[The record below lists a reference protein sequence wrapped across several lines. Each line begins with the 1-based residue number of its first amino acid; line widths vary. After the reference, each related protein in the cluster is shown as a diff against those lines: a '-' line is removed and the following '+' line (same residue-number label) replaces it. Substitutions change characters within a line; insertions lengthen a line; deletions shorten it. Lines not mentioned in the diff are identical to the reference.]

1 MSSLPSGTVTFLF
14 TDIEGST
21 KLAQEHSD
29 KWETLHERHHAILKS
44 AIEINNGYVFQ
55 IIGDAFCAA
64 FHNVYDGLSTA
75 IQAQQELQIENWGDA
90 SIRVRMGLHTGSAEI
105 RGSEYQGYLTLARV
119 QRVMSVAHGGQILL
133 SNASVQLIH
142 NELPEGISLRDMK
155 EHHLKGLLT
164 PEHLWQV
171 IARNLQKDFPA
182 LRSLNEI
189 PNNLPVHLTSFI
201 GREKEIAEL
210 KRELRD
216 HRIITLTGSGGTGKT
231 RLCLQVAAAVIDSF
245 PDGVWLLELA
255 PITDP
260 ALVPYA
266 LANLLGLRESAAA
279 NHTIAEL
286 VSSYFHSRTALVV
299 FDNCE
304 HLIEACA
311 RLADLLL
318 HSCKDLRILASSRES
333 LGIEGEMAWHV
344 PSLSL
349 PDMRQL
355 PAMEGL
361 SQYEAV
367 QLFVERATLVQP
379 HFAVTK
385 DNASTIAQIC
395 FRLDG
400 IPLAIELAA
409 ARVNVLTLV
418 QIARRLDDRFRL
430 LTGGART
437 ALPRQQTLQ
446 ALIDWSYNLL
456 SEQERLLFRRLAVF
470 VGGWTLEA
478 AETVCGGKGDVP
490 DGGIEPHQILDLLS
504 QLVKKSLVTMQDDHG
519 ASRYHRLETIRQYA
533 REKLFETEEA
543 AHLRDKHLDYFL
555 QLAEQG
561 FEELNGP
568 NDLVWIEK
576 LEAEHDNFRTALS
589 WSLESPD
596 VDPQKALQLSGALQ
610 DFWDMR
616 GYTSEG
622 YQWLSKSLQKAP
634 DAPTYEHCRALVG
647 IGLLCMRLSRGKD
660 SLMHLDNALNLARQ
674 LDSVTLILRCSY
686 YLAYTPF
693 ESQVDRAKRFCEEGM
708 ALARA
713 KHDSYYLGMLL
724 AQWANFSD
732 TTPDIIRALAEA
744 HEIAARLGNARLR
757 AFVLW
762 YYGGFE
768 MERARYESAT
778 SMLQEALSLSQSLK
792 DKHQTAW
799 CLQSLGKTATQQTL
813 YDDAT
818 RFEAESV
825 QILRDMSDRHCAALS
840 LLWLGWNAF
849 LSGKTSQAIE
859 HLEEC
864 LRIFREIEDPYI
876 FTPLVFL
883 GRVFTSQG
891 NIQKAK
897 EYFLEGLG
905 LMKKYSEGTYWLAR
919 CLEGMCALPG
929 IQPDKAARLLGK
941 AEAIREKEAFVLPL
955 SEQPLIE
962 PTLERLQ
969 SQLGKEILDSAR
981 AAGAMLTDEQA
992 IDEAIDILNVI
1003 D

>member
-21 KLAQEHSD
+21 KLAQENSD
-29 KWETLHERHHAILKS
+29 KWETLRERHHAILKS
-44 AIEINNGYVFQ
+44 AIETHNGYVFQ

-75 IQAQQELQIENWGDA
+75 IQAQQKLQIENWGDA
-90 SIRVRMGLHTGSAEI
+90 SIRVRMGLHTGSAVI
-105 RGSEYQGYLTLARV
+105 RGSEYEGYLTLARV
-119 QRVMSVAHGGQILL
+119 QRVMSVAYGGQILL

-142 NELPEGISLRDMK
+142 NEVPEGISLRDMK

-171 IARNLQKDFPA
+171 IAPNLQKDFPP
-182 LRSLNEI
+182 LQSINEI
-189 PNNLPVHLTSFI
+189 PNNLPVQLTSFI
-201 GREKEIAEL
+201 GRDKEITEL
-210 KRELRD
+210 KRELKG

-231 RLCLQVAAAVIDSF
+231 RLCLRVAAEVMDSF
-245 PDGVWLLELA
+245 PNGVWLLELA
-255 PITDP
+255 AITDP

-318 HSCKDLRILASSRES
+318 HSCKDLRILASSREA

-349 PDMRQL
+349 PDLRQL
-355 PAMEGL
+355 PAMEKL

-367 QLFVERATLVQP
+367 RLFTERATLVER

-409 ARVNVLTLV
+409 ARVNVLTPV
-418 QIARRLDDRFRL
+418 QIAKRLDDRFRL

-456 SEQERLLFRRLAVF
+456 AEKERLLFRRLAVF

-478 AETVCGGKGDVP
+478 AETVCGGE
-490 DGGIEPHQILDLLS
+490 GIEPHQVLDLLS
-504 QLVKKSLVTMQDDHG
+504 QLVKKSLVTMQDEHG
-519 ASRYHRLETIRQYA
+519 ESRYRRLETIRQYA

-543 AHLRDKHLDYFL
+543 AHIRDKHLDYFI

-568 NDLVWIEK
+568 NDLIWIEK
-576 LEAEHDNFRTALS
+576 LETEHDNFRAALS

-610 DFWDMR
+610 DFWDTR

-622 YQWLSKSLQKAP
+622 YQWLSKSLKKAP
-634 DAPTYEHCRALVG
+634 DAPTPHRCRALVG
-647 IGLLCMRLSRGKD
+647 VGLLCMRLSQGKD
-660 SLMHLDNALNLARQ
+660 GLMYLDDALNLARQ
-674 LDSVTLILRCSY
+674 LDIVSLILRCFY
-686 YLAYTPF
+686 YLAMTPF
-693 ESQVDRAKRFCEEGM
+693 DSQVDRAKRFCEEGI

-713 KHDSYYLGMLL
+713 KHDSYYLVMLL
-724 AQWANFSD
+724 TQRSNLSEI
-732 TTPDIIRALAEA
+732 TPDIVRPLEEA
-744 HEIAARLGNARLR
+744 HEIAAQLGNARLR

-762 YYGGFE
+762 CYGGFE
-768 MERARYESAT
+768 SRRAHYESAT
-778 SMLQEALSLSQSLK
+778 GMLQEALSLSQALK
-792 DKHQTAW
+792 DKHHTAW
-799 CLQSLGKTATQQTL
+799 CLRSLGETATQQTL

-818 RFEAESV
+818 RFEADSL
-825 QILRDMSDRHCAALS
+825 QILRDMSDLHCAALS
-840 LLWLGWNAF
+840 LLSLGWNAY
-849 LSGKTSQAIE
+849 LSGKTSHAIE

-864 LRIFREIEDPYI
+864 LLIFRETADPYE
-876 FTPLVFL
+876 FAPLVFL

-897 EYFLEGLG
+897 GYFLNALE
-905 LMKKYSEGTYWLAR
+905 LMKEVAGWTDMLPY
-919 CLEGMCALPG
+919 CLEGICALPG
-929 IQPDKAARLLGK
+929 MPLDKIARLLGK
-941 AEAIREKEAFVLPL
+941 TEAFREITSFVIPI
-955 SEQPLIE
+955 SEQPLVDPIVQ
-962 PTLERLQ
+962 RLQ

-981 AAGAMLTDEQA
+981 AAGEILTNEQA
-992 IDEAIDILNVI
+992 INEAIVVLNVI